1 MTLLFLSA
9 RAVTIETAARHS
21 AQTFHVFC
29 MMLLRSIE
37 IQGHRL
43 VRQENY
49 SAKRKTGLLVETQIL
64 NSPAGVAQVPLIC
77 APVTPVSLA
86 ARIVTTEAAVKNSA
100 RTILKR
106 IPRVVLAMEIGAAIE
121 VMDCANVLGEE
132 KVQCPVKCHTN
143 LFV

>member
-1 MTLLFLSA
+1 MEHRNTQKSFGKA
-9 RAVTIETAARHS
+9 RK
-21 AQTFHVFC
+21 
-29 MMLLRSIE
+29 LRRE
-37 IQGHRL
+37 W
-43 VRQENY
+43 
-49 SAKRKTGLLVETQIL
+49 KTGLLVETQIL

-77 APVTPVSLA
+77 ALVTLVSLA
-86 ARIVTTEAAVKNSA
+86 ARIVTTEAAVKNSD

>member
-1 MTLLFLSA
+1 MKLVATD
-9 RAVTIETAARHS
+9 VTVVVVPNTGHWILEERPQETS
-21 AQTFHVFC
+21 
-29 MMLLRSIE
+29 
-37 IQGHRL
+37 
-43 VRQENY
+43 
-49 SAKRKTGLLVETQIL
+49 TQIL

-86 ARIVTTEAAVKNSA
+86 ARIVTIEAAVKHSA
-100 RTILKR
+100 QTILKR
-106 IPRVVLAMEIGAAIE
+106 ICRVVLAMEIAAAIE

>member
-29 MMLLRSIE
+29 MMLLRSIQ

-43 VRQENY
+43 VKQENY

-77 APVTPVSLA
+77 AAVTPVSLA

-106 IPRVVLAMEIGAAIE
+106 IPRVVLAMEIAAAIE

>member
-1 MTLLFLSA
+1 MKLVATD
-9 RAVTIETAARHS
+9 VTVVVLPNTGHWILEERPQETS
-21 AQTFHVFC
+21 
-29 MMLLRSIE
+29 
-37 IQGHRL
+37 
-43 VRQENY
+43 
-49 SAKRKTGLLVETQIL
+49 TQIL

-77 APVTPVSLA
+77 AAVTPVSLA